1 MRCVPLALLAL
12 VACSEKDTGRGEQGT
27 GDRDHG
33 TEEKAGCSPRA
44 FAESVDVPEASGAV
58 WVPASFGLEAH
69 IVVVGDSGTKG
80 AFAVID
86 AGKGEL
92 LGTGNLPLGEG
103 VSDDIEGL
111 ARAGDLYHALASNGW
126 VRTYR
131 RTGAT
136 AFELIGEPYELG
148 PELVCAQPTRSNC
161 KLDFE
166 GLCLSDLPGAGCA
179 GYAASRAK
187 GVLVCVTF
195 KPDGTLAA
203 DLERTIALAP
213 PMVLSGCGIAPEG
226 DRLYAGM
233 NGFGGNA
240 VVRLSLWR
248 DPRTA
253 RKEPLGP
260 VGTGFCEAEAVG
272 PGGALYRFSD
282 TRSAPS
288 LMSALS
294 CPVRPP

>member
-27 GDRDHG
+27 GDRDQG
-33 TEEKAGCSPRA
+33 TEEEAGCSPRA

-166 GLCLSDLPGAGCA
+166 GLCLTDLPGAGCA
-179 GYAASRAK
+179 GYAASLDPTR
-187 GVLVCVTF
+187 
-195 KPDGTLAA
+195 
-203 DLERTIALAP
+203 RRI
-213 PMVLSGCGIAPEG
+213 
-226 DRLYAGM
+226 R
-233 NGFGGNA
+233 
-240 VVRLSLWR
+240 VRS
-248 DPRTA
+248 
-253 RKEPLGP
+253 K
-260 VGTGFCEAEAVG
+260 
-272 PGGALYRFSD
+272 
-282 TRSAPS
+282 
-288 LMSALS
+288 
-294 CPVRPP
+294 